1 MEELLDPPPKAG
13 ADPKDPD
20 GAEEVEAPKG
30 VAKLDD
36 AACPPPDVA
45 PPKTP
50 GVEVVAPNAGVEAPN
65 EVLDEV
71 GAAPKGVLDGVDP
84 YGVALEDGV
93 GAPKTPDVADP
104 NAGVVLEGADVAPKG
119 VLEGVGAVPKGEG
132 VAEVAEA
139 PVVAPNRAVGA
150 GAAPKDGIDAV
161 WDAPKEGVDEDPG
174 AVGVAAAVK
183 PPPKEVGVD
192 EGAPKAAG
200 VVAGAENPDE
210 ASALVA
216 AGAEKAVAEEDDE
229 GGANDVKPVD
239 GAAVGAVVGAAGAGA
254 AKKAVAAAGADGRAE
269 GADVVAG
276 IVKAAVGDGWTCAT
290 DAGGSTVAT
299 GTAGVESESE
309 RAGEGSGFGGGGRTP
324 DNCTQRKKCDEHCY
338 IRCRSYRGREE
349 EKRRVQRTEIC
360 RGGLFCLACC
370 SSSSR
375 RRFSSSFFS
384 ADCEMASYRCSAFAS
399 SSSSSEKTRGFF
411 RSPSAPNTGESLVPL
426 ALSLSR
432 GVSATRCRGVL
443 LRLDLGAE
451 ASSASSVR
459 GGVLGASLT
468 WWTATAACMGV
479 VTAICCCCC
488 SSQAHDGQMRVRT
501 TSRKAEQ
508 WWWGGTL
515 GGGVGL
521 VAISAEATSR
531 EGRVGVARIVLL
543 S

>member
-84 YGVALEDGV
+84 NGVALEDGV

-150 GAAPKDGIDAV
+150 GTAPKDGIDAV

-174 AVGVAAAVK
+174 AVDVAAAVK

-200 VVAGAENPDE
+200 VAAGAENPDE

-239 GAAVGAVVGAAGAGA
+239 GAAVGAVVGAACAGA

-269 GADVVAG
+269 GAGVVAG

-324 DNCTQRKKCDEHCY
+324 DN
-338 IRCRSYRGREE
+338 
-349 EKRRVQRTEIC
+349 EIC

-488 SSQAHDGQMRVRT
+488 CC
-501 TSRKAEQ
+501 
-508 WWWGGTL
+508 L

-521 VAISAEATSR
+521 VAISTEATSR
-531 EGRVGVARIVLL
+531 EGRVGVARIILL

>member
-1 MEELLDPPPKAG
+1 MGAENVEAPKAAGADAAGAAPNAGADAPPNCGMEELLDPPPKAG
-13 ADPKDPD
+13 ADPEDPGKD

-36 AACPPPDVA
+36 AACPPDVA
-45 PPKTP
+45 PPKAP
-50 GVEVVAPNAGVEAPN
+50 GVEVVAPNAGAKAPN

-71 GAAPKGVLDGVDP
+71 GAAPKGVLDGEDP
-84 YGVALEDGV
+84 NGVALKDGV

-104 NAGVVLEGADVAPKG
+104 NAGVVLEGVVDAAPKG
-119 VLEGVGAVPKGEG
+119 ALEGVGAAPKGEG
-132 VAEVAEA
+132 AAEVAEA
-139 PVVAPNRAVGA
+139 PVVAPNRAVEA
-150 GAAPKDGIDAV
+150 GAAPKDGVDAV
-161 WDAPKEGVDEDPG
+161 WGAPKEGVDEDPG
-174 AVGVAAAVK
+174 AVGVAAVK
-183 PPPKEVGVD
+183 PLPKDVGVD

-200 VVAGAENPDE
+200 VEAGAENPDE

-239 GAAVGAVVGAAGAGA
+239 GAAGGCAVVGAAGVGA

-269 GADVVAG
+269 GAGVVAG
-276 IVKAAVGDGWTCAT
+276 IVKAAVGGGWTCGAT
-290 DAGGSTVAT
+290 DAGGGTVAT

-324 DNCTQRKKCDEHCY
+324 DN
-338 IRCRSYRGREE
+338 
-349 EKRRVQRTEIC
+349 EIC
-360 RGGLFCLACC
+360 LGGLFCLACC

-384 ADCEMASYRCSAFAS
+384 AECEMASYRCSAFAS

-451 ASSASSVR
+451 ASSASNVR

-479 VTAICCCCC
+479 MTAICCCSC
-488 SSQAHDGQMRVRT
+488 
-501 TSRKAEQ
+501 
-508 WWWGGTL
+508 L

-521 VAISAEATSR
+521 VAISMEATSR